1 MTQEYPLMTIEQVAQ
16 FLQLQ
21 PETVRTMARQG
32 RIPAL
37 RVGRLWRFDRKQ
49 IELWLVRS
57 LPKQRRQIHEQHH
70 HPFSGWRW

>member
-49 IELWLVRS
+49 IELWLVAQS
-57 LPKQRRQIHEQHH
+57 TKTEEVD
-70 HPFSGWRW
+70 S

>member
-1 MTQEYPLMTIEQVAQ
+1 MSQEYPLMTIEQVAQ

-49 IELWLVRS
+49 IELWLTDQYSRTEEADS
-57 LPKQRRQIHEQHH
+57 
-70 HPFSGWRW
+70 

>member
-21 PETVRTMARQG
+21 PETRRTMARQG

-37 RVGRLWRFDRKQ
+37 RVGRLWRFERKQ
-49 IELWLVRS
+49 IELWLAAQS
-57 LPKQRRQIHEQHH
+57 TKTEEAN
-70 HPFSGWRW
+70 S

>member
-1 MTQEYPLMTIEQVAQ
+1 MTQENPLMTIEQVAQ

-21 PETVRTMARQG
+21 PETVRAMARQG

-49 IELWLVRS
+49 IELWLAAQSTKTEEVD
-57 LPKQRRQIHEQHH
+57 L
-70 HPFSGWRW
+70 

>member
-1 MTQEYPLMTIEQVAQ
+1 MTHEYPLMTIEQVAQ

-49 IELWLVRS
+49 IELWLV
-57 LPKQRRQIHEQHH
+57 KQSTRTEEMDL
-70 HPFSGWRW
+70 

>member
-49 IELWLVRS
+49 IEIWLAAQS
-57 LPKQRRQIHEQHH
+57 TKTEEAD
-70 HPFSGWRW
+70 S

>member
-1 MTQEYPLMTIEQVAQ
+1 MTQEYPLLTIEQVAQ

-21 PETVRTMARQG
+21 PETVRSMARHG

-49 IELWLVRS
+49 IELWLVAQS
-57 LPKQRRQIHEQHH
+57 TKTEEAD
-70 HPFSGWRW
+70 S